1 MGDVAAAPGEREE
14 GMVKLAKR
22 LKSAN
27 ESFDREKVHD
37 AVEALLI
44 VKNNAKA
51 KFDETVEAA
60 FKLGIDPRKSDQMV
74 RGTVS
79 LPAGTGKDMRVAVFA
94 EGEAAR
100 QAQAAGADFVG
111 SDDLV
116 EKVQA
121 GWFDFDAAVAT
132 PDMMPKVGKIGKLL
146 GPRGLM
152 PNPKAGTVTPEVG
165 KAVGE
170 IKGGKVEFRSDKFGN
185 VHLILGKASFEPR
198 ALKENF
204 AAALDEL
211 VKSKP
216 ATAKGRYIKA
226 ITLSSTM
233 GPGVR
238 VDPNVTPKEVAEA
251 ASG

>member
-1 MGDVAAAPGEREE
+1 
-14 GMVKLAKR
+14 MVKLGKR
-22 LKSAN
+22 LKAVS
-27 ESFDREKVHD
+27 EVFDRDQVYGPT
-37 AVEALLI
+37 EALDI
-44 VKNNAKA
+44 VKQTAKA
-51 KFDETVEAA
+51 KFDETIEVA

-79 LPAGTGKDMRVAVFA
+79 LPAGTGKAMRVAVFA
-94 EGEAAR
+94 AGDAAR
-100 QAQAAGADFVG
+100 EAKEAGADFVG
-111 SDDLV
+111 EDDLV
-116 EKVQA
+116 EKIQN

-165 KAVGE
+165 KAVEE
-170 IKGGKVEFRSDKFGN
+170 IKGGKVEYRSDKFGN
-185 VHLILGKASFEPR
+185 VHLVLGKASFDAP

-204 AAALDEL
+204 AAVLDE
-211 VKSKP
+211 VHKAKP
-216 ATAKGRYIKA
+216 SAAKGRYIRS

-238 VDPNVTPKEVAEA
+238 VDPNVTPKDIVGAREA
-251 ASG
+251 D

>member
-1 MGDVAAAPGEREE
+1 MS
-14 GMVKLAKR
+14 KTAKR
-22 LKSAN
+22 MKTALEKV
-27 ESFDREKVHD
+27 DREKLH
-37 AVEALLI
+37 AATEALDV
-44 VKNNAKA
+44 VKSNATA
-51 KFDETVEAA
+51 KFDETIEAA

-79 LPAGTGKDMRVAVFA
+79 LPSGTGKDMRVVVFA
-94 EGEAAR
+94 EGEPAR
-100 QAQAAGADFVG
+100 QAQEAGADVVG

-116 EKVQA
+116 DRIQG

-152 PNPKAGTVTPEVG
+152 PNPKAGTVTPDVG

-170 IKGGKVEFRSDKFGN
+170 IKGGKVEYRSDKFGN
-185 VHLILGKASFEPR
+185 VHMILGKASFEPV
-198 ALKENF
+198 ALKKNL

-211 VKSKP
+211 IKAKP
-216 ATAKGRYIKA
+216 ATSKGRYIKS

-238 VDPNVTPKEVAEA
+238 VDPNVTARDLA
-251 ASG
+251 DA

>member
-1 MGDVAAAPGEREE
+1 MART
-14 GMVKLAKR
+14 AKR
-22 LKSAN
+22 MKAALEKV
-27 ESFDREKVHD
+27 DREKLHG
-37 AVEALLI
+37 AGEALEV
-44 VKNNAKA
+44 VKSNATA
-51 KFDETVEAA
+51 KFDETIEAS

-79 LPAGTGKDMRVAVFA
+79 LPSGTGKDMRVAVFA

-100 QAQAAGADFVG
+100 QAQEAGADVVG

-116 EKVQA
+116 DRVQG

-152 PNPKAGTVTPEVG
+152 PNPKAGTVTPDVA

-170 IKGGKVEFRSDKFGN
+170 IKGGKVEYRSDKFGN
-185 VHLILGKASFEPR
+185 VHMILGKASFEPD
-198 ALKENF
+198 ALRRNL

-211 VKSKP
+211 IKAKP
-216 ATAKGRYIKA
+216 STAKGRYIKS

-238 VDPNVTPKEVAEA
+238 VDPNVLPRDVSEA
-251 ASG
+251 

>member
-1 MGDVAAAPGEREE
+1 MA
-14 GMVKLAKR
+14 KTAKR
-22 LKSAN
+22 MKSALEN
-27 ESFDREKVHD
+27 VDREKLH
-37 AVEALLI
+37 AATEALDV
-44 VKNNAKA
+44 VKSNAKA
-51 KFDETVEAA
+51 KFDETIEAA

-79 LPAGTGKDMRVAVFA
+79 LPSGTGKDMRVAVFA

-100 QAQAAGADFVG
+100 QAQEAGADVVG

-116 EKVQA
+116 DRIQG

-152 PNPKAGTVTPEVG
+152 PNPKAGTVTPDVA

-170 IKGGKVEFRSDKFGN
+170 IKGGKVEYRSDKFGN
-185 VHLILGKASFEPR
+185 VHMILGKASFEPS
-198 ALKENF
+198 ALHKNF

-211 VKSKP
+211 IKAKP
-216 ATAKGRYIKA
+216 STAKGRYIKS

-233 GPGVR
+233 GPGIR
-238 VDPNVTPKEVAEA
+238 VDPNVTPRDVSE
-251 ASG
+251 S